1 MEESQGK
8 GVSSPGKT
16 PWRCHSMARAGSSGL
31 DEGRTTADLYTILTP
46 ISSGTTI
53 QILIESLFR
62 YTSQHREI
70 VSSPGRPVKMK
81 HELDHLY

>member
-1 MEESQGK
+1 
-8 GVSSPGKT
+8 
-16 PWRCHSMARAGSSGL
+16 MARTGSSGL
-31 DEGRTTADLYTILTP
+31 DGGRTTADLYTILTP

-53 QILIESLFR
+53 QIHIEYLLR
-62 YTSQHREI
+62 YASQYREF